1 MSKLNAK
8 LKQIIDDT
16 STIDNKHSSS
26 TKHLLPRHKN
36 SLSLSSL
43 PQSKDQIISEIRNK
57 IDTFKQIKNTN
68 QPEDLLNFD
77 ISREGLQQYYT
88 NTRKNNIDVIEDK
101 SIVPKSNSKPNIH
114 IDNDNKYF
122 GIDLKNMFKRAKRN
136 EKQTSHPK
144 PIKLKT
150 MSQTTT
156 NRKYI
161 QIKGFKEKEE
171 THYTDEN
178 PNNNK
183 IKTQINL
190 FVKQL
195 NYNDVTSS
203 PLQTIGNYNITFNNN
218 SNQFSNHQ
226 NGIDMNDVRNLKSNL
241 ISLTRDELMLLSN
254 ENKKELKELADII
267 NMLIN

>member
-8 LKQIIDDT
+8 LKQIIDDS
-16 STIDNKHSSS
+16 STIDTKHSNS
-26 TKHLLPRHKN
+26 TKHLIPRHKN
-36 SLSLSSL
+36 CLSLSSL
-43 PQSKDQIISEIRNK
+43 PQSKEQIISEIRNK

-68 QPEDLLNFD
+68 QQEDLLNFD
-77 ISREGLQQYYT
+77 VSREGLQNYYT
-88 NTRKNNIDVIEDK
+88 HSRKTIEEK
-101 SIVPKSNSKPNIH
+101 TIVPKSNSKPNIL
-114 IDNDNKYF
+114 IENDNQFF
-122 GIDLKNMFKRAKRN
+122 GIDVKNMFKTTKRN
-136 EKQTSHPK
+136 EKQKSFEK

-161 QIKGFKEKEE
+161 QIKGLKEKENS
-171 THYTDEN
+171 HYTEEN

-203 PLQTIGNYNITFNNN
+203 PLQTNGNYNITFNNN
-218 SNQFSNHQ
+218 SNQFSTHSQ
-226 NGIDMNDVRNLKSNL
+226 NGIDMNDVRNLKSSL
-241 ISLTRDELMLLSN
+241 ISLSREDLKLLPS